1 MQCEGPSVFKPA
13 ANSYFMMASHLTGW
27 APNPPLLF
35 HATSDSLSGAVW
47 LDSTVPASGVG
58 ANITFN
64 SQSTFV
70 FPLVLEDG
78 TRMFIYMGDRWNF
91 YGPGS
96 VRARSRPHACMF
108 LRSAAAPLN
117 KLRWNFKAPAACA
130 PSLARMHACSSAPL
144 LHLSINSAGTSMAPA
159 ACAPAPAPVLRR
171 CTFQSTLLV
180 LAACVPVIPGCM
192 HAARLAQHCCAS
204 Q

>member
-1 MQCEGPSVFKPA
+1 MFMCPVQCEGPSVFKPA

-70 FPLVLEDG
+70 FPLVLDDG
-78 TRMFIYMGDRWNF
+78 TTMFIYMGDRWNF

-96 VRARSRPHACMF
+96 VRACSHHPHACM
-108 LRSAAAPLN
+108 S
-117 KLRWNFKAPAACA
+117 
-130 PSLARMHACSSAPL
+130 HACPSAPL
-144 LHLSINSAGTSMAPA
+144 LRLSSHPAGTCA
-159 ACAPAPAPVLRR
+159 A
-171 CTFQSTLLV
+171 Q
-180 LAACVPVIPGCM
+180 AACVSVIPGCM
-192 HAARLAQHCCAS
+192 HAAPLAQRCCAS

>member
-35 HATSDSLSGAVW
+35 HATADSLSGAVW
-47 LDSTVPASGVG
+47 LDSTVPASGAG

-70 FPLVLEDG
+70 FSLVLEDG
-78 TRMFIYMGDRWNF
+78 TTMFIYMGDRWNF

-96 VRARSRPHACMF
+96 VRALSRLHACMF
-108 LRSAAAPLN
+108 LCSAAAPLN
-117 KLRWNFKAPAACA
+117 KPRWNFYGPG
-130 PSLARMHACSSAPL
+130 SMRARSRSHACMLPCCAAAPFNQSCWSWQHVCLSSLDACMLPGLLSAAAPL
-144 LHLSINSAGTSMAPA
+144 ND
-159 ACAPAPAPVLRR
+159 
-171 CTFQSTLLV
+171 
-180 LAACVPVIPGCM
+180 
-192 HAARLAQHCCAS
+192 
-204 Q
+204 

>member
-70 FPLVLEDG
+70 FSLVLDDR
-78 TRMFIYMGDRWNF
+78 TTMFIYMGDRWNF

-96 VRARSRPHACMF
+96 VRACSHSHACM
-108 LRSAAAPLN
+108 LPRCAAAPSMN
-117 KLRWNFKAPAACA
+117 PAGPGSMCACH
-130 PSLARMHACSSAPL
+130 PRMHACCLARGALLRLSMTDTAPG
-144 LHLSINSAGTSMAPA
+144 AE
-159 ACAPAPAPVLRR
+159 
-171 CTFQSTLLV
+171 Q
-180 LAACVPVIPGCM
+180 
-192 HAARLAQHCCAS
+192 
-204 Q
+204 

>member
-13 ANSYFMMASHLTGW
+13 ANSYFMVASHLTGW

-96 VRARSRPHACMF
+96 VRALSRPHACMF

-117 KLRWNFKAPAACA
+117 KLRWNFYGPG
-130 PSLARMHACSSAPL
+130 SVRARSRSRATP
-144 LHLSINSAGTSMAPA
+144 LHLSINPAGPGSMC
-159 ACAPAPAPVLRR
+159 ACHPW
-171 CTFQSTLLV
+171 
-180 LAACVPVIPGCM
+180 M
-192 HAARLAQHCCAS
+192 HACCPACSALLRLSMTDTAS
-204 Q
+204 GAEH